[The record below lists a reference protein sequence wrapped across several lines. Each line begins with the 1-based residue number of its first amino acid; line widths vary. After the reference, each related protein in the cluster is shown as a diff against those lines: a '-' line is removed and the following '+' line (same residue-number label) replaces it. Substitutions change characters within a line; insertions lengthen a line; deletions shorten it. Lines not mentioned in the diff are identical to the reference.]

1 MATAAASDAPFS
13 REKTVIA
20 SRVRNSVLSGFQ
32 DSSIVR
38 ARWKSNFVMAESPP
52 ISPLRWYQRILM
64 GLGGLVLAI
73 LLATAAWLTPSS
85 AGLGTH
91 QQLGLPPCTLVQL
104 TGTRCPSCGMTTSW
118 SHLMKGN
125 VWGSLKANTAGCLLG
140 LISLFLAPWM
150 LSSAVIGRL
159 TLPAPSD
166 GLLISITVLVVAVT
180 LGDWLIRIN
189 M

>member
-1 MATAAASDAPFS
+1 
-13 REKTVIA
+13 
-20 SRVRNSVLSGFQ
+20 
-32 DSSIVR
+32 
-38 ARWKSNFVMAESPP
+38 MAETAT

-64 GLGGLVLAI
+64 GIGGSVLAI
-73 LLATAAWLTPSS
+73 LLATAAWLTPSVN
-85 AGLGTH
+85 GMGTH

-140 LISLFLAPWM
+140 LIALLLAPWM
-150 LSSAVIGRL
+150 LSSAIIGRL
-159 TLPAPSD
+159 TVAAPSD
-166 GLLISITVLVVAVT
+166 VVLITMTVLVVLVT

-189 M
+189 F